1 MSDKTASNN
10 GLSSIE
16 RTFEIVEQI
25 RQKESVGVTE
35 LAEDLNLA
43 KSTIH
48 SYLASLNNAGYVV
61 NEGGSYRLSLRFL
74 EQGGAV
80 RHRSK
85 LYQVAKHEVDQL
97 AHETGEVANLGI
109 EENGL
114 RVLLYKSAERDAIH
128 DNAPIGEFTEMHWT
142 ALGKAIL
149 AHLPKERVNN
159 IIDMHALTRANEHTI
174 TSRDQLFEELE
185 NVREQG
191 YSVEDQERRHG
202 VLTVGAPI
210 FDRTS
215 DTVIASISVSG
226 PKARLQG
233 NTSIEELAD
242 QVKSAANVVELG
254 YSHY

>member
-1 MSDKTASNN
+1 MTGNN
-10 GLSSIE
+10 SYDNSLSSIE
-16 RTFEIVEQI
+16 RAFEIVEHI
-25 RQKESVGVTE
+25 EKRESVGVTQLADE
-35 LAEDLNLA
+35 LGLA
-43 KSTIH
+43 KSTVH
-48 SYLASLNNAGYVV
+48 TYLSTLQNAGYIS
-61 NEGGSYRLSLRFL
+61 NNDGTYSLGLRFL
-74 EQGGAV
+74 ELGGAV

-149 AHLPKERVNN
+149 AHLPEERVYN
-159 IIDMHALTRANEHTI
+159 IVDTHALARANKHTI
-174 TSRDQLFEELE
+174 TSRDRLSEELE
-185 NVREQG
+185 TIREQG

-210 FDRTS
+210 FDRAT

-233 NTSIEELAD
+233 NTSIEELAEKV
-242 QVKSAANVVELG
+242 QSAANVVELG
-254 YSHY
+254 YTHY